1 MKLYDITQEV
11 FTSRVYP
18 GDEKPSFER
27 QCNMSEGSLY
37 NLTVFRMCAHN
48 GTHLDAPYHFIENG
62 KTIEELALKKCF
74 GYCTVVHF
82 KSQPELTLVEQILK
96 TCEKK
101 LLLKGNITVTLG
113 MARLF
118 NQFRLELIG
127 VEGLSVGPVD
137 APMEVHL
144 ELLKQEVVLLE
155 GICLAEVPE
164 GRYLLSA
171 LPLKLAGSDGAPC
184 RAVLAELNEY

>member
-1 MKLYDITQEV
+1 
-11 FTSRVYP
+11 
-18 GDEKPSFER
+18 
-27 QCNMSEGSLY
+27 
-37 NLTVFRMCAHN
+37 
-48 GTHLDAPYHFIENG
+48 
-62 KTIEELALKKCF
+62 
-74 GYCTVVHF
+74 
-82 KSQPELTLVEQILK
+82 VEQILK

-101 LLLKGNITVTLG
+101 LLLKGNITVTLE

-144 ELLKQEVVLLE
+144 ELLEQEVVLLE
-155 GICLAEVPE
+155 GICLAEVPG

>member
-11 FTSRVYP
+11 FSSKVYP
-18 GDEKPSFER
+18 GDEKPSFEK
-27 QCNMSEGSLY
+27 QCSISEGSLY

-48 GTHLDAPYHFIENG
+48 GTHLDAPYHFIEKG
-62 KTIEELALKKCF
+62 KSMEELALEKCF

-82 KSQPELTLVEQILK
+82 ESQPDLTLVEGILK
-96 TCEKK
+96 ICEKK
-101 LLLKGNITVTLG
+101 LLLKGNITVTLE

-118 NQFRLELIG
+118 NKFSLDLIG

-144 ELLKQEVVLLE
+144 ELLEQEVVLLE

-171 LPLKLAGSDGAPC
+171 LPLKLAGSDGSPC
-184 RAVLAELNEY
+184 RAILAELD